1 MNIRLMFDSC
11 FKYETL
17 IRFDFGQR
25 MTHRDRR
32 IIQARESVL
41 TTPLMSVFLRKLR
54 HDRAETYKEVYSQM

>member
-1 MNIRLMFDSC
+1 MDDDPDVKAHNHLQMNILLIFDSC

-32 IIQARESVL
+32 IIQARGSVL
-41 TTPLMSVFLRKLR
+41 TTPLMNVFLTK
-54 HDRAETYKEVYSQM
+54 

>member
-1 MNIRLMFDSC
+1 MNDDPDVKAHNHLQMKILLIFDSC

-32 IIQARESVL
+32 IIQARGSVL
-41 TTPLMSVFLRKLR
+41 TTPSMNVFLTK
-54 HDRAETYKEVYSQM
+54 

>member
-1 MNIRLMFDSC
+1 MNDDPDIKGHKSFANEHSFDVS

-25 MTHRDRR
+25 MPHRDRR

-41 TTPLMSVFLRKLR
+41 TTPLMSVFLTK
-54 HDRAETYKEVYSQM
+54 